1 MAYLAY
7 ITKKILHN
15 PGRALLS
22 SFKFVSEFTMDRR
35 IGVSTFRRDFV
46 TPASRVGDS
55 KPCQPAPYSVLGAIA
70 SHLHATGSPLRTFVD
85 VGCGVGRPLAFFS
98 QLGFER
104 MLGIE
109 INPEVA
115 DQARQNIQRI
125 RKAWNRA
132 GHIEILTTDILT
144 APVDLTGS
152 VIYLANPF
160 GRATM
165 QAFADRLKSQ
175 LQSHP
180 GQEILVYYVLPLHA
194 GALIEAFPRA
204 ERQENDGV
212 DPWQFFRL
220 NEASFAH

>member
-1 MAYLAY
+1 MAYMAY
-7 ITKKILHN
+7 IFKKIFHN

-22 SFKFVSEFTMDRR
+22 GFKFVTEFSMDRR
-35 IGVSTFRRDFV
+35 IGVSTFRRDFA
-46 TPASRVGDS
+46 PFSRFGDS

-70 SHLHATGSPLRTFVD
+70 SHLHAIGFPMRTFVD

-98 QLGFER
+98 RLGFEQ

-115 DQARQNIQRI
+115 ALARQNVQRI
-125 RKAWNRA
+125 KRAWNRA
-132 GHIEILTTDILT
+132 GRIEILTTDILT

-165 QAFADRLKSQ
+165 QAFAGRLKSQ
-175 LQSHP
+175 LLASP
-180 GQEILVYYVLPLHA
+180 GKEILVYYVLPLHA
-194 GALIEAFPRA
+194 GALIEAFPQA
-204 ERQENDGV
+204 ERQEIDGV
-212 DPWQFFRL
+212 DPWLFFRL
-220 NEASFAH
+220 NGASFVH